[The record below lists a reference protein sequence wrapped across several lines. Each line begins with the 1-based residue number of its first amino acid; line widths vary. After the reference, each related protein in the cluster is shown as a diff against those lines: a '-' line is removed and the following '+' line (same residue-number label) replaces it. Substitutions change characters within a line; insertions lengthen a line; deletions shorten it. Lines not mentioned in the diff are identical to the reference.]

1 MKTLSI
7 SRKIVQTTKIRHKLR
22 CFICER
28 MTHLQFKKY
37 TAQDFND
44 YYALVC
50 DETVM
55 EYITGHALS
64 LEEAHVRFKK
74 SIRQNDE
81 HAIFGS
87 YRIFVEDVYIGF
99 GMVLYDTDKN
109 EAEIGYMIFPRYF
122 KKGYG
127 QQIANALVALARQ
140 TNVQS
145 LIAMIDPKNKASR
158 KILTRA
164 GFASV
169 KVSIIDG
176 MPTEIFKQ
184 VL

>member
-1 MKTLSI
+1 M
-7 SRKIVQTTKIRHKLR
+7 KIRHNIR
-22 CFICER
+22 FFTHER

-64 LEEAHVRFKK
+64 PEEAQVRFEK

-81 HAIFGS
+81 HATFGS
-87 YRIFVEDVYIGF
+87 YKIFVEDIYIGF

-109 EAEIGYMIFPRYF
+109 EAEIGYMMFPRYF
-122 KKGYG
+122 KKGYS
-127 QQIANALVALARQ
+127 QQIANALVALARH
-140 TNVQS
+140 TNVPS
-145 LIAMIDPKNKASR
+145 LIAMIDPKNMASR

-164 GFASV
+164 GFTSV
-169 KVSIIDG
+169 EAGIIDG
-176 MPTEIFKQ
+176 IPTEIFKQ
-184 VL
+184 TL